1 MAMAFLYCFVCG
13 TRVSTFDVPT
23 GLVKRY
29 RQGLCCR
36 SCAGSVK
43 GSPLPV
49 DPMARRGEESRDD
62 MAEELLRRQG

>member
-1 MAMAFLYCFVCG
+1 MAFLYCFVCG
-13 TRVSTFDVPT
+13 IRVSTVDVPT

-36 SCAGSVK
+36 SCAGGVE

-49 DPMARRGEESRDD
+49 GEAERRSPERPEEVS
-62 MAEELLRRQG
+62 EELLRGQG